1 MSCLGLAESAQLLFD
16 PPGDGREQGR
26 TAVLAK
32 EFLELDGRL
41 LARPGV
47 TNRTGLSF
55 LSRSMNTVTEV
66 WPCRGLV

>member
-1 MSCLGLAESAQLLFD
+1 M
-16 PPGDGREQGR
+16 
-26 TAVLAK
+26 LAK